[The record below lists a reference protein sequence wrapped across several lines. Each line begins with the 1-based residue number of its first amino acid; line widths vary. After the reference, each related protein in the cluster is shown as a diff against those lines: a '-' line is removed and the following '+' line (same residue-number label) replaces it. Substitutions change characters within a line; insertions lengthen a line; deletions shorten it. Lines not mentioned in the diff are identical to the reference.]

1 MHVDSTE
8 KYKQHLWG
16 KRSINVKKLK
26 VMILANDTTY
36 TYNLRNEI
44 IERLVEDGHEV
55 VIASQPLLLQDELKA
70 MGARLVDIET
80 NRHGTNPISDLSLL
94 MKFRRVLQDE
104 RPDIALTYN
113 IKPNA
118 YGGIACRMTKTHY
131 IPNITGL
138 GTAVEYPGLMQKIS
152 TKLYK
157 AGVAGADCIMF
168 QNEENKQFFVDHHMM
183 PKKARTRLLPG
194 SGVSLKVHKA
204 MDYPADNGVINFL
217 FIARVMAEKGID
229 LYLGAAKRIYE
240 THKNVMFHICGQCDD
255 EKYKGLL
262 KEAEKSGYITYH
274 GEQKDMAPFFKM
286 AHCIVHPSYYPE
298 GMSNV
303 LLEAAAHCR
312 PIVATDRAGCRE
324 TVDDGKSGF
333 VIPIKNED
341 ALVNALEQFLA
352 MTWEQKR
359 DMGLVGR
366 AKIEQEFDRQIVV
379 RAYVEEIERIIG

>member
-1 MHVDSTE
+1 M
-8 KYKQHLWG
+8 KKQ
-16 KRSINVKKLK
+16 K
-26 VMILANDTTY
+26 VIIFANDTTY

-44 IERLVEDGHEV
+44 IERLVAYGYEV
-55 VIASQPLLLQDELKA
+55 VVASQPLLLQDELKA
-70 MGARLVDIET
+70 LGCRLIDIET
-80 NRHGTNPISDLSLL
+80 NRLGTNPLSDFGLL
-94 MKFRRVLQDE
+94 MKFRKVLLDE
-104 RPDIALTYN
+104 KPDVALTYN

-168 QNEENKQFFVDHHMM
+168 QNEENKQFFIDHHMM

-194 SGVSLKVHKA
+194 SGVSLKVHKVIE
-204 MDYPADNGVINFL
+204 YPADTGVINFL

-240 THKNVMFHICGQCDD
+240 KHKNVMFHICGQCDD
-255 EKYKGLL
+255 EKYIDLL

-274 GEQKDMAPFFKM
+274 GEQKDMVPFFEM

-312 PIVATDRAGCRE
+312 PIIATDRAGCRE
-324 TVDDGKSGF
+324 TVDDGKSGY
-333 VIPIKNED
+333 VIPIKDED
-341 ALVNALEQFLA
+341 ALVKALQNFLELDWNERNA
-352 MTWEQKR
+352 
-359 DMGLVGR
+359 MGIAGR
-366 AKIEQEFDRQIVV
+366 KKIEKEFDRQIVV
-379 RAYVEEIERIIG
+379 KAYIEEIEKIFANTRNSRS

>member
-1 MHVDSTE
+1 MH
-8 KYKQHLWG
+8 
-16 KRSINVKKLK
+16 KLK

-44 IERLVEDGHEV
+44 IERLVADGHDV
-55 VIASQPLLLQDELKA
+55 VVASQPLLLQEELK
-70 MGARLVDIET
+70 GLGCRLVDIEI
-80 NRHGTNPISDLSLL
+80 NRHGTNPLSDLGLL
-94 MKFRRVLQDE
+94 MKFRQVLLDE
-104 RPDIALTYN
+104 KPDVALTYN

-118 YGGIACRMTKTHY
+118 YGGIACRMTKTPY

-152 TKLYK
+152 TRLYK

-168 QNEENKQFFVDHHMM
+168 QNEENKQFFINHHMM

-194 SGVSLKVHKA
+194 SGVSLKIHKT

-274 GEQKDMAPFFKM
+274 GEQKDMVPFFKM

-312 PIVATDRAGCRE
+312 PIIATDRAGCRE

-341 ALVNALEQFLA
+341 ALVNALEHFLA
-352 MTWEQKR
+352 MNWDEKHN
-359 DMGLVGR
+359 MGLAGR
-366 AKIEQEFDRQIVV
+366 SKIEREFDRQIVV
-379 RAYVEEIERIIG
+379 RAYVEEIEKIANSI